1 MQKAI
6 WTRIILALFAILQLA
21 SVVGAD
27 PSGCGGG
34 LR

>member
-6 WTRIILALFAILQLA
+6 WLKFILALFAILQLA

-27 PSGCGGG
+27 PTGCGGG
-34 LR
+34 GG